1 MVQANFFT
9 AMAPAAAM
17 ISFAIMGGTATLPWK
32 TDLNINSF
40 IPALV
45 VMVVPYLLDSL
56 AESIEKN
63 QVYNVLESWAQSF

>member
-32 TDLNINSF
+32 TDMNLNAF

-45 VMVVPYLLDSL
+45 VMVVPYMLDSM
-56 AESIEKN
+56 ADGI
-63 QVYNVLESWAQSF
+63 